1 MRNKSIQGL
10 SVEVYH
16 GNFEKA
22 FRQWRKKVQKSGL
35 IQEVRDRK
43 CYIKPNEKRR
53 LAKKV
58 AVRNQKKLNSSSG
71 QPKRLY

>member
-1 MRNKSIQGL
+1 MRNKGSKGL
-10 SVEVYH
+10 SVEVFN

-22 FRQWRKKVQKSGL
+22 FRQWRKKVQKSGV
-35 IQEVRDRK
+35 IQEVRDRQ

-53 LAKKV
+53 LAKKA
-58 AVRNQKKLNSSSG
+58 AVREERKNAQSG